1 MTTWTAVVAAVPLAW
16 LLPNHYRPW
25 PTAWQDGFVLA
36 LVVIAALGHRS
47 ASRVAWPLALFVGV
61 ALVSIA
67 CQAMLGTIYFAGDA
81 VVAVLYLAGFFVA
94 VALGNGLAVGDRA
107 EGLTALCAGTVVAA
121 VLSVGVALL
130 QWTGGSALGI
140 WTVDM
145 PPGGRPYA
153 NVAQPNHFCTICLF
167 AIAAA
172 GVLWQQQRIGR
183 VAFWT
188 IASWMVLGMVMSGSR
203 TGWLQMLLLTTIA
216 MTLGPRQGLALGRR
230 GALLLGLLYAAG
242 VTGWPLLN
250 AALRLEEGR
259 PLVESMQAGTRTL
272 HWAAMID
279 AIGRQPWWGYGWQQV
294 GVAQVLGAEAHPFVG
309 ESIEHSHNLVL
320 DLLIW
325 CGIPVGA
332 ALVAMA
338 GWWYFSRLLRCRNA
352 TAAWLMIAVTGLSA
366 HGMVE
371 YPLTYAYFLVPLGVF
386 MGAVDRIEQRSEGL
400 RIHRSMLLGGALA
413 VGVLLVGVGRDYLAA
428 EQAHR
433 LLRLESARIGVAG
446 LTTPP
451 PDLRWLTQQDAFL
464 KFAQTQ
470 ARVGMSPEELD
481 SMRRVS
487 ERFAYPPSMYRYA
500 LAAGLNGQPDRA
512 RLTLVRLCRM
522 HPIERCEEAR
532 EAWRA
537 ARAQHAELPA
547 FEPPAPP

>member
-1 MTTWTAVVAAVPLAW
+1 MTLWTALAAAVPLGW

-25 PTAWQDGFVLA
+25 PSAWQDGLVLA
-36 LVVIAALGHRS
+36 LVVIAALLHRGG
-47 ASRVAWPLALFVGV
+47 SRVPWPLAQFIGL
-61 ALVSIA
+61 ALLSIV
-67 CQAMLGTIYFAGDA
+67 CQAMVGTIYYAGDA
-81 VVAVLYLAGFFVA
+81 IVAALYLAGFFVA
-94 VALGNGLAVGDRA
+94 LVLGNSLADGERID
-107 EGLTALCAGTVVAA
+107 GLTALSAGIVVAA
-121 VLSVGVALL
+121 AVSVGIALL
-130 QWTGGSALGI
+130 QWTGAPAIGI

-153 NVAQPNHFCTICLF
+153 NVAQPNHFCTICLI

-172 GVLWQQQRIGR
+172 GVLWQRRHIGR
-183 VAFWT
+183 VGFWA
-188 IASWMVLGMVMSGSR
+188 IATWMVLGMVMSGSR
-203 TGWLQMLLLTTIA
+203 TGWLQMLLLATLA
-216 MTLGPRQGLALGRR
+216 MTLGPRQSLVLGRR
-230 GALLLGLLYAAG
+230 EALLLGLLYAAG
-242 VTGWPLLN
+242 VIGWPLLN

-259 PLVESMQAGTRTL
+259 PLVETMQAGTRTL

-294 GVAQVLGAEAHPFVG
+294 GVAQVLGAETHPFVG
-309 ESIEHSHNLVL
+309 EQIEHSHNLVL
-320 DLLIW
+320 DLLVW
-325 CGIPVGA
+325 CGIPVGT
-332 ALVAMA
+332 ALLAMA
-338 GWWYFSRLLRCRNA
+338 GWWYFTRLLGCRNA
-352 TAAWLMIAVTGLSA
+352 TAAWLMIAVTGLAA

-371 YPLTYAYFLVPLGVF
+371 YPLTYAYFLVPLGFF
-386 MGAVDRIEQRSEGL
+386 MGAVDRIEQRAQGL
-400 RIHRSMLLGGALA
+400 RIHRNMLLGGALA
-413 VGVLLVGVGRDYLAA
+413 LGVLLVGIGRDYLAA

-451 PDLRWLTQQDAFL
+451 PDLPWLTQQDAFL

-470 ARVGMSPEELD
+470 ARVGMGADELE

-512 RLTLVRLCRM
+512 RLTLLRLCRV
-522 HPIERCEEAR
+522 HPIDRCEEAR

-537 ARAQHAELPA
+537 ARAQHGELPA
-547 FEPPAPP
+547 FDPPAPP